1 MASETLHYETARHA
15 QQLFNNDPK
24 NLKLLEDELEVKATS
39 REGWIKLEGQ
49 EAAIERAKQVFQF
62 LEGTIKSGAPVRN
75 REFAYALNVARHDG
89 GEALQSLN
97 EGRIHTSTRKL
108 TVTPKTIGQKK
119 YIELIRDND
128 IVFGVGPAGT
138 GKTYL
143 AVAMAV
149 SALKEEK
156 VSRIILTRPAV
167 EAGEALGFLPGDLYE
182 KIAPYLR
189 PLHDALHDMLPGEE
203 VMKLTERATIEIAPL
218 AYMRGRT
225 LNNAFIILDEAQN
238 TTTEQMLMFLTRL
251 GHGSKAVVTGDPTQ
265 VDLPSNKRSGLI
277 EAIRI
282 LRGVDGIALME
293 FQKRDVVRHALVQRI
308 ITAYEEHRG
317 KQTDE
322 GTAASKSPARPSGK
336 H

>member
-15 QQLFNNDPK
+15 QQLFNSDPK
-24 NLKLLEDELEVKATS
+24 NLKLLEDELAVKATS
-39 REGWIKLEGQ
+39 REGWIKLEGE

-62 LEGTIKSGAPVRN
+62 LEGTLKSGAPVRN

-89 GEALQSLN
+89 VEALQTLN
-97 EGRIHTSTRKL
+97 DQRIQTSNRKIS
-108 TVTPKTIGQKK
+108 VTPKTIGQKK
-119 YIELIRDND
+119 YIEMIREHD

-149 SALKEEK
+149 AALKEDK

-189 PLHDALHDMLPGEE
+189 PLHDALHDMLPAEE
-203 VMKLTERATIEIAPL
+203 IMKHTERATLEIAPL

-265 VDLPSNKRSGLI
+265 VDLPGHKRSGLI

-317 KQTDE
+317 KPGDA
-322 GTAASKSPARPSGK
+322 GTAGAKPAARAGTK